1 MILPQRLDMSF
12 ISCTVALSGG
22 IAALSVVAGFSTWL
36 AVVVG
41 AATLAVA
48 WWAYLSEP

>member
-1 MILPQRLDMSF
+1 MILPRLDVSF
-12 ISCTVALSGG
+12 ISWTLALSGG
-22 IAALSVVAGFSTWL
+22 VAALSLVAGFSTWL
-36 AVVVG
+36 AVIVG

>member
-1 MILPQRLDMSF
+1 MILPQRLDVSF
-12 ISCTVALSGG
+12 LSCALALSGG
-22 IAALSVVAGFSTWL
+22 VAALSMVAGFSAWL
-36 AVVVG
+36 VIMVG

>member
-1 MILPQRLDMSF
+1 MILPQRLDVSF
-12 ISCTVALSGG
+12 ISCTLALSGG
-22 IAALSVVAGFSTWL
+22 VAALSLVAGFSTWL
-36 AVVVG
+36 AVIVG

>member
-1 MILPQRLDMSF
+1 M
-12 ISCTVALSGG
+12 
-22 IAALSVVAGFSTWL
+22 VAGFSTWL
-36 AVVVG
+36 VFMVG

>member
-22 IAALSVVAGFSTWL
+22 VSALSLVAGFSLWL
-36 AVVVG
+36 AVLVG
-41 AATLAVA
+41 GATLGVA